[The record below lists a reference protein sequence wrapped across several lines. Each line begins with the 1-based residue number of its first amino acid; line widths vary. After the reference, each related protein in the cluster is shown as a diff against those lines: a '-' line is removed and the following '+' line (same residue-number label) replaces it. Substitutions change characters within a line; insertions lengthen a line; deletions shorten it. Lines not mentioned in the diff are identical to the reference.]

1 MSRTV
6 KPSYRFYRRAYRV
19 ARAGM
24 AVLFR
29 FEVKGRENIPTG
41 AAMVCSN
48 HSSSFDPLFI
58 AFAFGIDC
66 FMHFI
71 AKIELYRFS
80 IVAFVMKKLGTIRV
94 NRGMMDV
101 ATIKMTLEY
110 FANNEKVAIFP
121 EGTRTSET
129 EHVAAKNGAVK
140 IAERAGVP
148 LIPVFVPRRKKL
160 FRKVTL
166 VIGEPYYIEKQS
178 EKRSSDEYLRLA
190 EQLMSNIE
198 ALKPT
203 IQSAHNAEN

>member
-1 MSRTV
+1 MSLSV

-19 ARAGM
+19 VRA
-24 AVLFR
+24 AIAIIYR
-29 FEVKGRENIPTG
+29 FEVKGRENIPIG

-71 AKIELYRFS
+71 AKIELFRIS
-80 IVAFVMKKLGTIRV
+80 IMAYIMRKVGAISV

-101 ATIKMTLEY
+101 GTIKTTLEC
-110 FANNEKVAIFP
+110 FKNDEKVAIFP
-121 EGTRTSET
+121 EGTRTSEA

-148 LIPVFVPRRKKL
+148 LVPVFVPRKKKL

-178 EKRSSDEYLRLA
+178 EKRTSDDYVQLA
-190 EQLMSNIE
+190 EQLMYRIE
-198 ALKPT
+198 ALNPLAQNLKG
-203 IQSAHNAEN
+203 N